1 MRYGHGQGVRCIV
14 RLGDGLQVQHD
25 AGHFLDLLFYRLA
38 IPGHSLLDLHGG
50 VLINWYAALRGS
62 QQNHPAGFRHA
73 DDGRLVMLVVQL
85 FNGECFRL
93 IAGTD
98 ILDAVINFNQ
108 ALFKRRVLI
117 GTHCA
122 VSDGLTTVIPGF
134 AADSAVPMADK
145 IGAME
150 KMLYGTEQSGSLLQR
165 MDSLEDDVY
174 GTITSDAIINRVD
187 NMYDYLEG
195 TPDNGEASFA
205 TKLNVVEWKMNE
217 SMSGGAAKNRIEATE
232 KLLYGQNQTGS
243 LSGRLESLLKL
254 ASYTD
259 GNVPVQQV
267 VLPKDSVFKI
277 AFTSELSTKMSRKGD
292 VVHFKAAD
300 NLYVNDVLVLPKGAT
315 GIGEVKKVV
324 QPGIFG
330 KDGRI
335 DIDFTCIYGVDG
347 TKIPVTVGELAKQ
360 KAESIAGAAGAAI
373 GGMIILGPV
382 GLIGGAFVKGN
393 SVTIPVGCE
402 TFVQTAEDTSLQG
415 VVYQE

>member
-1 MRYGHGQGVRCIV
+1 MKKQ
-14 RLGDGLQVQHD
+14 L
-25 AGHFLDLLFYRLA
+25 ATLLLTF
-38 IPGHSLLDLHGG
+38 I
-50 VLINWYAALRGS
+50 
-62 QQNHPAGFRHA
+62 F
-73 DDGRLVMLVVQL
+73 
-85 FNGECFRL
+85 CF
-93 IAGTD
+93 
-98 ILDAVINFNQ
+98 
-108 ALFKRRVLI
+108 
-117 GTHCA
+117 
-122 VSDGLTTVIPGF
+122 TTVVPGF
-134 AADSAVPMADK
+134 AADSALPMADK
-145 IGAME
+145 ISAME
-150 KMLYGTEQSGSLLQR
+150 KMLYGTEQSGSLIQR

-174 GTITSDAIINRVD
+174 GTVTTDSIITRAD

-217 SMSGGAAKNRIEATE
+217 SMSGGPAKNRMEATE
-232 KLLYGQNQTGS
+232 KLLYGQTQSGS

-254 ASYTD
+254 TSYTD

-267 VLPKDSVFKI
+267 TLPKDSVFKV
-277 AFTSELSTKMSRKGD
+277 AFISELSTKNSRQGD
-292 VVHFKAAD
+292 AVRFKAAD

-315 GIGEVKKVV
+315 GVGVVKKVV

-335 DIDFTCIYGVDG
+335 DIDFTYIYGVDG
-347 TKIPVTVGELAKQ
+347 TKLPITVGELAKQ

-382 GLIGGAFVKGN
+382 GIVGGAFVKGN

-402 TFVQTAEDTSLQG
+402 TYVQTSEDISLQG

>member
-1 MRYGHGQGVRCIV
+1 MKKQ
-14 RLGDGLQVQHD
+14 L
-25 AGHFLDLLFYRLA
+25 ANLLLTF
-38 IPGHSLLDLHGG
+38 I
-50 VLINWYAALRGS
+50 
-62 QQNHPAGFRHA
+62 F
-73 DDGRLVMLVVQL
+73 
-85 FNGECFRL
+85 CF
-93 IAGTD
+93 
-98 ILDAVINFNQ
+98 
-108 ALFKRRVLI
+108 
-117 GTHCA
+117 
-122 VSDGLTTVIPGF
+122 TTVVPGF
-134 AADSAVPMADK
+134 AADSALPMADK
-145 IGAME
+145 ISAME
-150 KMLYGTEQSGSLLQR
+150 KMLYGTEQSGSLIQR

-174 GTITSDAIINRVD
+174 GTVTTDSIITRAD

-217 SMSGGAAKNRIEATE
+217 SMSGGPAKNRMEATE
-232 KLLYGQNQTGS
+232 KLLYGQAQSGS

-267 VLPKDSVFKI
+267 TLPKDSVFKV
-277 AFTSELSTKMSRKGD
+277 AFTSELSTKNSRQGD
-292 VVHFKAAD
+292 AVHFKAAD

-315 GIGEVKKVV
+315 GVGVVKKVV

-335 DIDFTCIYGVDG
+335 DIDFTYIYGVDG
-347 TKIPVTVGELAKQ
+347 TKLPIAVGELAKQ

-382 GLIGGAFVKGN
+382 GIVGGAFVKGN

-402 TFVQTAEDTSLQG
+402 TYVQTSEDISLQG